1 MNREERRRSGLRG
14 VWTRVTC
21 LRVEPTS
28 GGEWEVSYAVHP
40 GWDVHDTAVCNGE
53 RQVLV
58 VLVEDEGVC
67 MVCRSPGL
75 VLRERKAGAVV
86 ACAACV
92 LVNGQRLV
100 TEAVRAMESARNGMW
115 EN

>member
-1 MNREERRRSGLRG
+1 MNREQRRRSGLRG

-40 GWDVHDTAVCNGE
+40 GTDVHDTAVCDAE
-53 RQVLV
+53 RRVLV
-58 VLVEDEGVC
+58 VLVEDEGRC
-67 MVCRSPGL
+67 MVCGAWGL
-75 VLRERKAGAVV
+75 VLRERTVGSV
-86 ACAACV
+86 AACQACV
-92 LVNGQRLV
+92 VVNGQRLV
-100 TEAVRAMESARNGMW
+100 SEAVRAMENARNGIW